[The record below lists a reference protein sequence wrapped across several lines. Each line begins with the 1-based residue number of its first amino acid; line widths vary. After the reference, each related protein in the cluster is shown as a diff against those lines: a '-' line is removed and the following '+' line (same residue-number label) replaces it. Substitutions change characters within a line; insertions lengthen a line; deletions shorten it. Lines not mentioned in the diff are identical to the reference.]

1 MDLRYL
7 LDTNIISELVRNPQG
22 ELSTK
27 LMHVGENKICT
38 SIIVSAELRFGAEK
52 NGSERLI
59 ERINLILS
67 AIIVLPLDGPADKA
81 YTVLR
86 RHLEQC
92 GTPIGPNDML
102 IAAHAISHDL
112 TVVTANEKEFKRV
125 PDLRV
130 ENWLA

>member
-1 MDLRYL
+1 VDPHYL

-22 ELSTK
+22 ELSAK
-27 LMHVGENKICT
+27 LTHIGEKKVCT

-52 NGSERLI
+52 SGSHRLI
-59 ERINLILS
+59 ERVNLILS
-67 AIIVLPLDGPADKA
+67 AIIVLPLDEPADKA
-81 YTVLR
+81 YAVLR

-102 IAAHAISHDL
+102 IAAHAISRDL
-112 TVVTANEKEFKRV
+112 IVVTANEKEFRRV